1 MPRTAIPEIQRDAPS
16 QMPVNRVFTLPLE
29 EIRPLIRIAHRHVG
43 VMGIRE
49 RIINDFEIVVILR
62 GTGTMQMR
70 TTRLVFEPHQ
80 LLIIPPWLP
89 HAFVSQVPVDHLAV
103 HFDLATGVPP
113 LEVSK
118 RSPYEVRLAP
128 DLELPLE
135 TALKPDDAV
144 ESAVLAMVRE
154 WSSGTPV
161 GRLAAQ
167 ARLALLIAQCSR
179 SRHRLAQPADGI
191 ALAPSGIPV
200 AVELMRTNFSDPLTM
215 GDCAR
220 VAGLSTTR
228 FAHRFRDLTGYAPME
243 YLRRLRID
251 AARRLLADGTLS
263 IRQVGER
270 CGYPD
275 PYHFSRVFRSI
286 DGLSPSAYREA
297 SLAGRLAPD
306 TELPAAPGAADA
318 GGSQPPGTAAPA

>member
-1 MPRTAIPEIQRDAPS
+1 MPDIQRDAPS
-16 QMPVNRVFTLPLE
+16 QIPVNRVFTLPME
-29 EIRPLIRIAHRHVG
+29 DIHPLIRIAHRRSG
-43 VMGIRE
+43 VLNIPE
-49 RIINDFEIVVILR
+49 RIITDFEIVVLLR
-62 GTGTMQMR
+62 GTGTLQMR
-70 TTRLVFEPHQ
+70 TRALTFVPHQ
-80 LLIIPPWLP
+80 MLIIPPWLP
-89 HAFVSQVPVDHLAV
+89 HAFVSQVPCEHLAV
-103 HFDLATGVPP
+103 HFDLAIGLPP

-135 TALKPDDAV
+135 ISLKPDDAV
-144 ESAVLAMVRE
+144 ESAVLAIVRE
-154 WSSGTPV
+154 WSSGAPA

-167 ARLALLIAQCSR
+167 ARLALLLAQSAR
-179 SRHRLAQPADGI
+179 SRNRPAQPADGV

-251 AARRLLADGTLS
+251 AARGLLADGSLS

-297 SLAGRLAPD
+297 SLVGRIAPD
-306 TELPAAPGAADA
+306 SEMVPVPRAARGGPAAGPERD
-318 GGSQPPGTAAPA
+318 S